1 MPLQPLQFFDP
12 PRVQVSGDV
21 SIHPDAAI
29 APGVVFLAPPNS
41 RIVIA
46 GGACVGMGVI
56 LHANGGTIEIAAG
69 ASLGTGVLMVGA
81 GKIGANA
88 CIGSSTTIFN
98 ASVPPMQV
106 VPPGSLIGDSSR
118 NVTSQT
124 ESSEE
129 PQTPDDAPSQNSNIP
144 TDAIEQEP
152 STAVEENK
160 PDEEKLEEEVEAK
173 PPGTPV
179 YGQVRVNQLL
189 VSLFPQGRSI
199 NHHPSEPEK

>member
-41 RIVIA
+41 RIIIA
-46 GGACVGMGVI
+46 GGACIGMGVI
-56 LHANGGTIEIAAG
+56 LHANGGAIEIEAG

-98 ASVPPMQV
+98 ASVSPMQV

-118 NVTSQT
+118 SATSQT
-124 ESSEE
+124 ESPEE
-129 PQTPDDAPSQNSNIP
+129 SQNSNHAPSQNSHP
-144 TDAIEQEP
+144 PSDAIAQEE
-152 STAVEENK
+152 STAVEEEKTN
-160 PDEEKLEEEVEAK
+160 DEELEEKVDPK

-189 VSLFPQGRSI
+189 FSLFPQRS
-199 NHHPSEPEK
+199 SETEK